1 MRGRLV
7 TLAATVIA
15 PLLSLCALAQAP
27 ARVTARTVHVVVKDF
42 THTGCGDCGAFFGG
56 GILGLEDRHRIE
68 SVAQQF
74 EFLEAEIPGLNIR
87 ASLQEAFCREL
98 AGSSDPAC
106 LDVVIHDRVPSREG
120 ARVPV
125 GPNGILVIA
134 VAIEYMHGIGPD
146 GFRIIASVAE
156 PKAAGLTEPFLQLW
170 YMTPPPKR
178 IDGTPMVAAS
188 AANAKQKVSREY
200 WWAGTP
206 SRIETEIR
214 RGITDI
220 AGIARV
226 AIPRLGPDAADGES
240 ENWWSS
246 LPPVSE
252 LKAAGKTNCRG
263 VMCTFKYL
271 GVSDDRYWWAQP
283 GVPTVIMST
292 PLVPEN

>member
-7 TLAATVIA
+7 TLVTTVIA

-56 GILGLEDRHRIE
+56 GLLGLEDRHRIE
-68 SVAQQF
+68 
-74 EFLEAEIPGLNIR
+74 
-87 ASLQEAFCREL
+87 
-98 AGSSDPAC
+98 
-106 LDVVIHDRVPSREG
+106 
-120 ARVPV
+120 
-125 GPNGILVIA
+125 A

-156 PKAAGLTEPFLQLW
+156 PKAAGPTEPFLQLW

-178 IDGTPMVAAS
+178 IDATPMVAAS

-226 AIPRLGPDAADGES
+226 AIPHLGPDAADGDS
-240 ENWWSS
+240 ENWWTS

-252 LKAAGKTNCRG
+252 LKAAGKTNCLG